1 MNTNHTHW
9 NVLPQISSPANT
21 GKYHPLL
28 IQLLHNRGITEP
40 EQIDLFMNNDGRLEA
55 DPFLLPDMDRA
66 VERIYQALM
75 AGDTIA
81 VYGDFDADGVTA
93 TAVLVQGLSA
103 LGGKLIPY
111 IPHRTYEGYGLRVSA
126 IEKLREQG
134 VKLIIT
140 VDTGISAYTEVERA
154 HKMGI
159 EVVVTDHHIPP
170 EKIPPACAVVDPKRI
185 DSRYPYYDLAGVG
198 VAYKLLQA
206 MVRGRGR
213 EDITQEVLDLV
224 ALGTVTDM
232 VTLTG
237 ENRYWVKKGLDLINT
252 STRLGL
258 QRLIA
263 NTRLQ
268 KGKLDAQSISW
279 VLGPR
284 INAAGRMDHATTSY
298 QLLVTED
305 VKEADMLAAM
315 LENKNADRLKQTSE
329 LLERADKDII
339 AAGSQ
344 QPILLSAGEDYPA
357 GVMGLVAGRLTDR
370 YYRPVILFR
379 QGKDTCRGSGRSIR
393 EFDLM
398 AALDGC
404 QDLLS
409 NYGGHTMEAG
419 FNMAADNLAEFRQ
432 RIKALAAE
440 KLAGLDLRPHINI
453 DAEVSL
459 KLLAGTMHMQ
469 LQQLAPFGTG
479 NPVPCFVS
487 RGVDILERRQIGSQN
502 EHLRLKV
509 RQDGTVWDAVGFG
522 LGSCFS
528 ELGPSMDIVY
538 NLEMDFWNGEETLR
552 LNLLDC
558 APSR

>member
-1 MNTNHTHW
+1 MNISHTHW
-9 NVLPQISSPANT
+9 NILPQVGLSADT
-21 GKYHPLL
+21 GGYHPL
-28 IQLLHNRGITEP
+28 IKQLLHNRGITESAQV
-40 EQIDLFMNNDGRLEA
+40 ELFMSNDVRVEA
-55 DPFLLPDMDRA
+55 DPWLMPDMDRA
-66 VERIYQALM
+66 VNRVYQALM

-93 TAVLVQGLSA
+93 TAVLVQGLTA

-134 VKLIIT
+134 VRLIIT
-140 VDTGISAYTEVERA
+140 VDTGISAYAEVERA

-159 EVVVTDHHIPP
+159 DVVVTDHHVPP
-170 EKIPPACAVVDPKRI
+170 EKIPPASAVVNPKRT
-185 DSRYPYYDLAGVG
+185 DSHYPYYDLAGVG

-206 MVRGRGR
+206 LVSGRGR
-213 EDITQEVLDLV
+213 PEIAEGVLDLV

-237 ENRYWVKKGLDLINT
+237 ENRFWVKRGLEILNN

-258 QRLIA
+258 QRLID
-263 NTRLQ
+263 NSRLQ
-268 KGKLDAQSISW
+268 SGKLDAQGISW

-298 QLLVTED
+298 QLLMTED
-305 VKEADMLAAM
+305 TKEADMLATM
-315 LENKNADRLKQTSE
+315 LESRNADRLKQTGE
-329 LLERADKDII
+329 LMERADKDIVASGI
-339 AAGSQ
+339 E

-398 AALDGC
+398 DALDQC

-409 NYGGHTMEAG
+409 NYGGHTMAAG
-419 FNMAADNLAEFRQ
+419 FNVSARNLPEFKQRMMDMAA
-432 RIKALAAE
+432 K
-440 KLAGLDLRPHINI
+440 KLTGLDLRPRINI

-459 KLLAGTMHMQ
+459 AMFGGDMYSK

-479 NPVPCFVS
+479 NPLPCFVS
-487 RGVDILERRQIGSQN
+487 RGVNVLDRRQMGGQN
-502 EHLRLKV
+502 EHLRLKL
-509 RQDGTVWDAVGFG
+509 RQDNTTWDAVGFG
-522 LGSCFS
+522 LGTNFS
-528 ELGPSMDIVY
+528 ELTARIDIVY
-538 NLEMDFWNGEETLR
+538 NLEMDYWNGEETLR
-552 LNLLDC
+552 LNLQDF